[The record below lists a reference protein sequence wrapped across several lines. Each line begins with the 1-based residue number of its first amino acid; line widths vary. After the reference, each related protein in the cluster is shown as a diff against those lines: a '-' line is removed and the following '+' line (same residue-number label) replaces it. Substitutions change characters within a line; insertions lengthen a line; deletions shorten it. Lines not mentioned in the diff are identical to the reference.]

1 MPEKDNYGKIIFLY
15 VFTAILAFLILIRLV
30 DLQVINGAK
39 YAATSESRLVRSV
52 RVSAP
57 RGEILDRNGK
67 TLVTNRIG
75 FAVQLQ
81 KTAAE
86 DEELNSTILSLISL
100 MDTYG
105 QKYTDTLQLNG
116 DGTAFT
122 FDAYEGEKRDKK
134 IVALCKDFK
143 VKEYSANAFFDA
155 LCKKYGISDSYNVY
169 EKRRIMGVRYEMTTR
184 NFSIS
189 NPYIFAPDVDMSVI
203 MILKERSMEYPG
215 VNIITNSVR
224 EYAQS
229 GMASHI
235 LGRVGIIYREE
246 YEKLKDENYGM
257 NDIIGKDGME
267 KYLEKYV
274 RGKDGRSSVEQT
286 IQGKTALITDE
297 VAPIA
302 GNNAML
308 TIDTDVQ
315 QAAEASLARTIQ
327 SLRGGNGRGSGAAA
341 GACVAVDVNTGEIL
355 AIANYPT
362 FDLKTFDED
371 YATLYKD
378 PRKPMFNRAVSGAYE
393 PGSTFKMLTS
403 IAALEE
409 GVITPYTR
417 IEDKGVYE
425 YYGQRFNCWIYTDTG
440 KTHGS
445 VNVSD
450 AIRDSC
456 NFFFYD
462 VGRQLGVDKLV
473 SYGRKIGLG
482 EYTGIEIEGE
492 TKGTLANPQYKEKVF
507 DQQWFPGD
515 TLQMSIGQS
524 FNLFSPLQLAGY
536 TATLANGGTRYK
548 LRLLKNV
555 RDRQTGEET
564 VSGEPE
570 VLGSI
575 KMKDTTKNA
584 ISLGMRKVC
593 QEGGTAASVFGN
605 YPIEVCAKTGSA
617 QVSRG
622 AANGVFVAF
631 APYKDPQIAVAV
643 VIENAGSGNSVAP
656 VARDVF
662 DAYFKVGA
670 VKEKDNFYNKNS
682 LLP

>member
-1 MPEKDNYGKIIFLY
+1 MPEKDGYGKIIFLY

-30 DLQVINGAK
+30 DLQVINGAE

-52 RVSAP
+52 RVTAP
-57 RGEILDRNGK
+57 RGEILDRNGR

-75 FAVQLQ
+75 FAVQIQ
-81 KTAAE
+81 KTPSV
-86 DEELNSTILSLISL
+86 DEELNRTILSLISL
-100 MDTYG
+100 LDAYG

-122 FDAYEGEKRDKK
+122 FDAYEGEKRDEK

-143 VKEYSANAFFDA
+143 VKEHNATAFFDA
-155 LCKKYGISDSYNVY
+155 LCKKYGVADTYTAV
-169 EKRRIMGVRYEMTTR
+169 EKRKIVGVRYEMTTR

-189 NPYIFAPDVDMSVI
+189 NPYIFAPDVDMSVV
-203 MILKERSMEYPG
+203 MILRERSMEYAG
-215 VNIITNSVR
+215 VNIITNAVR
-224 EYAQS
+224 EYANDN
-229 GMASHI
+229 MASHI
-235 LGRVGIIYREE
+235 LGRVGIIYQEE
-246 YEKLKDENYGM
+246 YEQLKDENYGM

-267 KYLEKYV
+267 KYLEKYI

-286 IQGKTALITDE
+286 VQGKTALITDE

-308 TIDTDVQ
+308 TIDSDIQ
-315 QAAEASLARTIQ
+315 LAAEKSLERTIK
-327 SLRGGNGRGSGAAA
+327 SLQVSDGRGNRAAA

-362 FDLKTFDED
+362 FNLKTFDED
-371 YATLYKD
+371 YSRLYKD
-378 PRKPMFNRAVSGAYE
+378 PLKPMFNRAVSGAYE

-409 GVITPYTR
+409 GVVTTHTR

-425 YYGQRFNCWIYTDTG
+425 YYGQKFNCWIYSDTG
-440 KTHGS
+440 RTHGP
-445 VNVSD
+445 VNISE

-456 NFFFYD
+456 NYFFYD
-462 VGRQLGVDKLV
+462 VGRMLGVNKLV
-473 SYGRKIGLG
+473 QYGKRIGLG

-507 DQQWFPGD
+507 NQQWFPGD

-536 TATLANGGTRYK
+536 TATIANGGTRYK

-555 RDRQTGEET
+555 RDRQTGEEA

-570 VLGSI
+570 VLGTI
-575 KMKDTTKNA
+575 KMKDSTKDA
-584 ISLGMRKVC
+584 IAMGMRMVC
-593 QEGGTAASVFGN
+593 QEGGTAANVFGN

-617 QVSRG
+617 QVSTG
-622 AANGVFVAF
+622 VANGVFVAF
-631 APYKDPQIAVAV
+631 APYNNPQIAVSV

-656 VARDVF
+656 VAKDIL
-662 DAYFKVGA
+662 DAYFKIGSVRQ
-670 VKEKDNFYNKNS
+670 KDNYYYKNS